1 MVFRRIGCPVSDEVC
16 TNVRVTEWD
25 GESLARLRAAAHR
38 GDGPGGLGALRG
50 RPLAPVL
57 QYAGD
62 VLAFALAAA
71 EPGAE
76 PLARACLDALAGRGL
91 PGDAELA
98 DDLAAALGLRPAPPL
113 VPLPADLGAVAAALD
128 DGSCVLDLER
138 GDVLPADEGGGS
150 SRWLPIPPLPV
161 PGGEDARRG
170 AARRWLADQGYRPVP
185 RTL

>member
-1 MVFRRIGCPVSDEVC
+1 MVFQWNVRPVSEEVC
-16 TNVRVTEWD
+16 TNVGVTEWD

-38 GDGPGGLGALRG
+38 GDGRAGLGALRG

-62 VLAFALAAA
+62 VLVAALAGH

-76 PLARACLDALAGRGL
+76 PLARACLDALNSRGL

-98 DDLAAALGLRPAPPL
+98 ADLAAALGTRPVPPL

-128 DGSCVLDLER
+128 DGDSLLDLER
-138 GDVLPADEGGGS
+138 GDVVPAEDADDSE
-150 SRWLPIPPLPV
+150 RWLPVPPLPL
-161 PGGEDARRG
+161 PEGEDARRG
-170 AARRWLADQGYRPVP
+170 AARGWLAAQGYRPAP

>member
-1 MVFRRIGCPVSDEVC
+1 M
-16 TNVRVTEWD
+16 TEWD

-38 GDGPGGLGALRG
+38 GDGRAGLGALRG

-62 VLAFALAAA
+62 VLVFALATRKTDT
-71 EPGAE
+71 EPHTEPDVE
-76 PLARACLDALAGRGL
+76 PLARACLDALNSRGL

-98 DDLAAALGLRPAPPL
+98 ADLAAALGGRPAPPL

-128 DGSCVLDLER
+128 DGGSLLDLER
-138 GDVLPADEGGGS
+138 GDVVPAEEADDS
-150 SRWLPIPPLPV
+150 DRWLPIPPLPL
-161 PGGEDARRG
+161 PEGEDARRG
-170 AARRWLADQGYRPVP
+170 AARGWLAAQGYRPVP